1 VADTTPARRP
11 IGLVLSGGGARCFA
25 QLGAMRA
32 AEEHAFSIAA
42 IAANSS
48 AALLGALAAA
58 GHDTHAIEGIFR
70 RADIASLIDLD
81 GTTGLSGHDGVVAL
95 LEGHVPATFEELE
108 LPLALPVVD
117 IERAELLILKEG
129 PLLPAVCASNA
140 FPGVFT
146 PVWYRGRHL
155 LDGGILN
162 NFPVDVIRSMTT
174 RPVLAVD
181 VRPSPRR
188 PLDLDTDAP
197 ESLVGKV
204 GAFFADGASTTFDIL
219 MQAYSITQDRLVR
232 MVATLQ
238 PPDVW
243 LTPGL
248 PHDLDI
254 QDLGRMDEAIEIGY
268 RSACEAIAEGAWEA
282 LAGANDD

>member
-1 VADTTPARRP
+1 VAHTTPARRP

-32 AEEHAFSIAA
+32 AEEHGLAVTA

-48 AALLGALAAA
+48 AAVLAALFAA
-58 GHDTHAIEGIFR
+58 GHDTRAIEGILR
-70 RADIASLIDLD
+70 RTDLASLVDPD
-81 GTTGLSGHDGVVAL
+81 GTTGLSGHDGVAAL

-108 LPLALPVVD
+108 IPLAVPVVD

-129 PLLPAVCASNA
+129 PLVPAVCASNA
-140 FPGVFT
+140 FPGIFT
-146 PVWYRGRHL
+146 PVCYRGRHL
-155 LDGGILN
+155 LDGGIVN
-162 NFPVDVIRSMTT
+162 NFPVDVVRAMTT
-174 RPVLAVD
+174 SPVLAID

-188 PLDLDTDAP
+188 PLDLDTTPPDT
-197 ESLVGKV
+197 LVGKV
-204 GAFFADGASTTFDIL
+204 GAFLADGASTTFDIL

-232 MVATLQ
+232 MIATLQ

-243 LTPGL
+243 LTPDL

-254 QDLGRMDEAIEIGY
+254 QEFGRMDEAIEIGY
-268 RSACEAIAEGAWEA
+268 RSAREGIAAGAWEA
-282 LAGANDD
+282 LEGARDG